1 MLHAAGSAVI
11 KLRLAARRRRPQPR
25 QTTRRPSCCGT
36 QSRAPTRVIAETL
49 IPRTRPPARVAVPAC
64 APSPDEDIPT
74 SVRSAWAA
82 VSAGALV
89 LLLGFAPQHSSHR
102 YLSRLRFPLGQ
113 KLEQHFRRERTRV
126 LEFAILFPV
135 RPYIHMDD
143 FIARHDRC
151 EIGPMKCQIEH
162 VAVVAPVRSKN
173 QQDALM
179 FFRGFFFRLLNLSAR
194 VRTRRVRILLHVGRL
209 LEVRSIRSF
218 GADQPPLLALLP
230 PSLSIGHVHGLAIRP
245 CLHLS
250 LKDDA
255 LSAGPLLD

>member
-126 LEFAILFPV
+126 LEFAILLADHHFAV
-135 RPYIHMDD
+135 GLEHGQGRNALIQ
-143 FIARHDRC
+143 RR
-151 EIGPMKCQIEH
+151 IELFRQ
-162 VAVVAPVRSKN
+162 VA
-173 QQDALM
+173 
-179 FFRGFFFRLLNLSAR
+179 
-194 VRTRRVRILLHVGRL
+194 IL
-209 LEVRSIRSF
+209 F
-218 GADQPPLLALLP
+218 
-230 PSLSIGHVHGLAIRP
+230 
-245 CLHLS
+245 
-250 LKDDA
+250 
-255 LSAGPLLD
+255 